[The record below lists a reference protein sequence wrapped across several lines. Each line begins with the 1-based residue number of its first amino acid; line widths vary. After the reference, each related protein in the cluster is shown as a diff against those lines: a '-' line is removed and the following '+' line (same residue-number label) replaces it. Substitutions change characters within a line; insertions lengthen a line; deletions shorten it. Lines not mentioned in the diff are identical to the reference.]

1 MEGDTPPPTIDKIMN
16 IPISIQVVTVVSSE
30 TGVNYQQVYINNED
44 AAQADFDR
52 QKVIHKDLLLEG
64 WSVSLRRY

>member
-1 MEGDTPPPTIDKIMN
+1 MN

-30 TGVNYQQVYINNED
+30 TGVNYQQVYVNNED

-52 QKVIHKDLLLEG
+52 QKVIHK
-64 WSVSLRRY
+64 VSCWKDGLYHLDAIKVVLYR

>member
-1 MEGDTPPPTIDKIMN
+1 MEGDNHPLHNRKIMN
-16 IPISIQVVTVVSSE
+16 IPISVQVVTVVSSE
-30 TGVNYQQVYINNED
+30 TGVNYQQVYVNNED

-52 QKVIHKDLLLEG
+52 QKVIHKNLLLEG